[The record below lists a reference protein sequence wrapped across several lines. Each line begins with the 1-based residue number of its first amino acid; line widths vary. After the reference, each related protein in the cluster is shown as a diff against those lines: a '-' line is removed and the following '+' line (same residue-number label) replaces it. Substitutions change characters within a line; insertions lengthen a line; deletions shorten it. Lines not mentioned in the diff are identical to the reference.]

1 MNLLKNKYS
10 SLLLFLLFVG
20 VLVAITV
27 WSKYDIAKH
36 EKYTIG
42 YVYDI
47 DGGTATASPSLVYK
61 YYVTGKEYHST
72 SPFYENKKLYLN
84 HFYRVRYS
92 SENPSSSEILLDS
105 VVSDTILIKK
115 AGFSLPKKKK
125 NRFQEF

>member
-1 MNLLKNKYS
+1 MNLLKKKYF
-10 SLLLFLLFVG
+10 SLLLFLLFAG

-27 WSKYDIAKH
+27 WSKYDIAQH

-61 YYVTGKEYHST
+61 YFVTGKEYHST
-72 SPFYENKKLYLN
+72 SSFSKNKELYLN

-92 SENPSSSEILLDS
+92 FKNPGSGEILLNQPIT
-105 VVSDTILIKK
+105 DTIKIKK
-115 AGFSLPKKKK
+115 AGFSLPQKKR
-125 NRFQEF
+125 NQFQEL